1 MKTQSNKG
9 FTLIELLVVIAIIG
23 ILASMLLPTLA
34 KAKKKANRLKCSNNI
49 GQITKAYIAF
59 AGDAEAF
66 PWLQQISDNADAY
79 AGDYRTRTWKPH
91 TYHRVGIRF
100 TLTIPNVRRALD
112 SSKLVLSP
120 ADPIQKKGNQL
131 DSKNGHL
138 DNGKW
143 ASYTYNK
150 GGFRGYY
157 TRTTGGSYG
166 QHLAGD
172 DQTPEAILIFSRNA
186 IGQGYNRPNNLKL
199 PGGNLNLRNSTT
211 PPAGTTEGTW
221 YKTTHSLR
229 SNARSQ
235 WAGATDRESSDHYKH
250 TENGETRKFWK
261 RYMMMGMDVG
271 TGNYS
276 TSDGSVVQA
285 DNTRWKEA
293 QKRTAESRGG
303 NLLSQNRGATHFA
316 N

>member
-1 MKTQSNKG
+1 MKHTNRKG

-34 KAKKKANRLKCSNNI
+34 KAKKKANRLKCSNNV
-49 GQITKAYIAF
+49 GQISKAYIAF

-66 PWLQQISDNADAY
+66 PWLQQISDNTDAY
-79 AGDYRTRTWKPH
+79 AADYRTRTWKPH
-91 TYHRVGIRF
+91 TYHRIGMRF

-112 SSKLVLSP
+112 TSKLVLSP
-120 ADPIQKKGNQL
+120 ADPKQKRGNQL
-131 DSKNGHL
+131 DRKNGKL
-138 DNGKW
+138 DGGKW
-143 ASYTYNK
+143 AGYTYNNN
-150 GGFRGYY
+150 GFRGYY
-157 TRTTGGSYG
+157 TRTDGGSYG

-186 IGQGYNRPNNLKL
+186 IGQGYTRPTTLRLTGGDLKL
-199 PGGNLNLRNSTT
+199 RNAVGHATAPGV
-211 PPAGTTEGTW
+211 W
-221 YKTTHSLR
+221 YKTTHNLR

-235 WAGATDRESSDHYKH
+235 WGGATAIDHGDHYMH

-261 RYMMMGMDVG
+261 RYIMMGMDVG

-276 TSDGSVVQA
+276 TSDGATVQA
-285 DNTRWKEA
+285 DNAQWKQA
-293 QKRTAESRGG
+293 QKKTAESSGG
-303 NLLSQNRGATHFA
+303 SLVVRNRAVTHFA